1 MWNGEGGAGCS
12 SAVAKGEDGSRKRA
26 HDESDAPISLQE
38 VVAIDQYLEDEARA
52 LLGTANESVCTYP
65 EGYTPRQMVYACKTC
80 NSASEPAAICYGC
93 SIHCHEEHDLVEL
106 YTKRTVC
113 CDCGNSKFKNR
124 CTLFPEK
131 VPLNERNK
139 YNHNYSGLYCI
150 CNRPYPAPECDDDDE
165 EMVQCI
171 ICEDWFHINHLNW
184 TPGVGESEND
194 EVVCGK
200 CASTVE
206 FLKYYADKNYEE
218 IQDVEVCKLKALM
231 HRYTVKEENIH
242 RVHGGFCEEGEG
254 EVRNERKTAA
264 SNESRSLMLRK
275 EGEAEEKE
283 DKFTKSETMN
293 SEDPEE
299 RLKACE
305 SVGEQKEDKRNML
318 ETDRGPAGPTGEINE
333 GRNDAVVRNQAES
346 IDSASIKEVREG
358 SELSSSFEKVKEGI
372 EAECEN
378 DGPNV
383 QDEGEYVRHNDDDNQ
398 GHSFNE
404 CKDEERVSEDDHETG
419 NNECKESSEVCRQSV
434 GKLDVLLFKSTMWR
448 ERLCRCQ
455 DCLSMYEEKEVGFLL
470 DPEDT
475 LASYTKDRYT
485 DRPSE
490 EVEKKRVIDG
500 LVNVAGRD
508 VALCVL
514 QGYERMKSKVVEML
528 ARKSA
533 EDSTVTKED
542 IARTFSELREEM
554 KRPRLE

>member
-1 MWNGEGGAGCS
+1 MWNGEGGEGCS
-12 SAVAKGEDGSRKRA
+12 SAVAKGDDGGRKRP

-38 VVAIDQYLEDEARA
+38 VIAIDQYLEDEARA

-80 NSASEPAAICYGC
+80 NSMSEPAAICYGC
-93 SIHCHEEHDLVEL
+93 SMHCHEEHDLVEL
-106 YTKRTVC
+106 YTKRMVC

-150 CNRPYPAPECDDDDE
+150 CNRPYPAPESDDGDE

-171 ICEDWFHINHLNW
+171 ICEDWFHTNHLNW
-184 TPGVGESEND
+184 TSNVGESESD

-218 IQDVEVCKLKALM
+218 IEDVEVCKLKALM
-231 HRYTVKEENIH
+231 QRYTIKEEKSRH
-242 RVHGGFCEEGEG
+242 VHDGFCEKGE
-254 EVRNERKTAA
+254 EELRNESKKAA
-264 SNESRSLMLRK
+264 GIESRSLTPRK
-275 EGEAEEKE
+275 QGEAEEE
-283 DKFTKSETMN
+283 DGIFTKSEAM
-293 SEDPEE
+293 SSDDPEE
-299 RLKACE
+299 RLKVCE
-305 SVGEQKEDKRNML
+305 SIGEQEGDNRNML
-318 ETDRGPAGPTGEINE
+318 EIDRGPVPAGSTGEVNE
-333 GRNDAVVRNQAES
+333 GRNDAV
-346 IDSASIKEVREG
+346 IGDSAGIKKVEE
-358 SELSSSFEKVKEGI
+358 SELSCSFEKVKEGI
-372 EAECEN
+372 EAECESN
-378 DGPNV
+378 GPNV
-383 QDEGEYVRHNDDDNQ
+383 QDKGENVRHNDDENH
-398 GHSFNE
+398 GHSFSE
-404 CKDEERVSEDDHETG
+404 CKDEKRLLEDNDEAG
-419 NNECKESSEVCRQSV
+419 NNDCKESSEVCGYSV
-434 GKLDVLLFKSTMWR
+434 GKLDVLLFKSALWR

-455 DCLSMYEEKEVGFLL
+455 DCLSMYEEKEVRFLL

-490 EVEKKRVIDG
+490 EVEKKRVIDR
-500 LVNVAGRD
+500 LVNMAGRD
-508 VALCVL
+508 VALYVL